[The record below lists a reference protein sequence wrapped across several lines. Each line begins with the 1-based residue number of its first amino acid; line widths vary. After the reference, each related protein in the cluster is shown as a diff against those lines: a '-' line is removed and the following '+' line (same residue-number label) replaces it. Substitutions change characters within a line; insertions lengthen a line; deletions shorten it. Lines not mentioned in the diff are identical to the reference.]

1 MLTIHNIFLLIVYM
15 MIIFIYIYI
24 YIYAASS
31 ERNTTYAMRQGLDD
45 EQEMMYVV
53 RIYIHYI

>member
-15 MIIFIYIYI
+15 MIIFI